1 MLNRPTDQP
10 IFAHSRSSRRDDAR
24 ARQTQAR
31 RDLTTH
37 ARSLAF
43 GGLADGG
50 DADSN
55 NPRPGGDSAA
65 DGSVRR
71 VVSGPVGFV
80 ADETVSSAARG
91 ELGAAADAADPDAET
106 LDSDARF
113 YDGAAMDADDP
124 APEPS
129 GTHAPEGSKPPQSR
143 ARRRSSSAPG
153 EWSRADHAGALPRR
167 GLRPSRSFGDTQF
180 MRPEWLVDIPNDLAH
195 KWCVL
200 PRPEGRRSLVVASRG
215 RTAAR
220 AKTGGVSRRF
230 ASALPGGSRRTRRG
244 GGDGDFCILDCVFH
258 EPDATYYVLDTL
270 AWNGVSLYDCAAE
283 MRAAWT
289 HAKLGHPETAECP
302 EAGFVSVGGAAA
314 TTNEFR
320 FSPLP
325 VYDADAAGIRN
336 AYETTPVPFQR
347 DGLLFLAKDGAYE
360 LGVTPLAALW
370 KDARC
375 SRHFLEENPGKAD
388 PERQRLVLSLDAGTG
403 DVVTGDPAPLA
414 LARLPADYVAP
425 EDGGAAPPGGG
436 LRDGAL
442 VKFALGDGGL
452 AFSEDGGVLGA
463 DLVYEGLANQK
474 RGHGADAMTKIL
486 FQYNAR
492 RNPITVEELCDAA
505 EEQTRA
511 GDALAASA
519 HRAKLFDSLP

>member
-1 MLNRPTDQP
+1 M
-10 IFAHSRSSRRDDAR
+10 
-24 ARQTQAR
+24 QAR

-50 DADSN
+50 DADSDGASGE
-55 NPRPGGDSAA
+55 RAGDA
-65 DGSVRR
+65 SVRR
-71 VVSGPVGFV
+71 VVSGPGLD
-80 ADETVSSAARG
+80 ASRMDSASAAFG

-106 LDSDARF
+106 LPGERAH
-113 YDGAAMDADDP
+113 AAMDADACEP
-124 APEPS
+124 TPS
-129 GTHAPEGSKPPQSR
+129 GMFEASKPPKSPKD
-143 ARRRSSSAPG
+143 RRRSSSAPG
-153 EWSRADHAGALPRR
+153 EWSRANHGCAR
-167 GLRPSRSFGDTQF
+167 GPGSFKKSVFGDTQF
-180 MRPEWLVDIPNDLAH
+180 MRPEWLVDIPNDLARA
-195 KWCVL
+195 WCVL
-200 PRPEGRRSLVVASRG
+200 PRPEGRRELVVASRG
-215 RTAAR
+215 RTVAR

-230 ASALPGGSRRTRRG
+230 ASALPGGSRRTKHG
-244 GGDGDFCILDCVFH
+244 KAEGDFCILDCVFH

-302 EAGFVSVGGAAA
+302 EAGTVSVDETDASAGNA
-314 TTNEFR
+314 FR

-325 VYDADAAGIRN
+325 VYDADARGIRN
-336 AYETTPVPFQR
+336 AYDGVPVPFQR

-370 KDARC
+370 KDKRC

-388 PERQRLVLSLDAGTG
+388 PERQRLVLSLDATTG
-403 DVVTGDPAPLA
+403 DVVTGDAAPVA
-414 LARLPADYVAP
+414 LARLPLEYVAP
-425 EDGGAAPPGGG
+425 EDGGTAPPGGG

-442 VKFALGDGGL
+442 VKFAMGDGGVY
-452 AFSEDGGVLGA
+452 FSEDGGVLGA
-463 DLVYEGLANQK
+463 DLVYEGLANQR
-474 RGHGADAMTKIL
+474 RGHGADAVTKIL

-505 EEQTRA
+505 EEQTRL
-511 GDALAASA
+511 GDAHAESQAL
-519 HRAKLFDSLP
+519 RAKLFDSLP

>member
-1 MLNRPTDQP
+1 V
-10 IFAHSRSSRRDDAR
+10 
-24 ARQTQAR
+24 QAR

-50 DADSN
+50 DADSDGASGE
-55 NPRPGGDSAA
+55 RAGDA
-65 DGSVRR
+65 SVRR
-71 VVSGPVGFV
+71 VVSGPGLD
-80 ADETVSSAARG
+80 ASRMDSASAAFG

-106 LDSDARF
+106 LPGERAH
-113 YDGAAMDADDP
+113 AAMDADACEP
-124 APEPS
+124 TPS
-129 GTHAPEGSKPPQSR
+129 GMFEASKPPKSPKD
-143 ARRRSSSAPG
+143 RRRSSSAPG
-153 EWSRADHAGALPRR
+153 EWSRANHGGAR
-167 GLRPSRSFGDTQF
+167 GPGSFKKSGFGDTQF
-180 MRPEWLVDIPNDLAH
+180 MRPEWLVDIPNDLARA
-195 KWCVL
+195 WCVL
-200 PRPEGRRSLVVASRG
+200 PRPEGRRELVVASRG
-215 RTAAR
+215 RTVAR

-230 ASALPGGSRRTRRG
+230 ASALPGGSRRTKHG
-244 GGDGDFCILDCVFH
+244 KAEGDFCILDCVFH

-302 EAGFVSVGGAAA
+302 EAGTVSVDETDASAGNA
-314 TTNEFR
+314 FR

-325 VYDADAAGIRN
+325 VYDADARGIRN
-336 AYETTPVPFQR
+336 AYDGVPVPFQR

-370 KDARC
+370 KDKRC

-388 PERQRLVLSLDAGTG
+388 PERQRLVLSLDATTG
-403 DVVTGDPAPLA
+403 DVVTGDAAPVA
-414 LARLPADYVAP
+414 LARLPLEYVAP
-425 EDGGAAPPGGG
+425 EDGGTAPPGGG

-442 VKFALGDGGL
+442 VKFAMGDGGVF
-452 AFSEDGGVLGA
+452 FSEDGGVLGA
-463 DLVYEGLANQK
+463 DLVYEGLANQR
-474 RGHGADAMTKIL
+474 RGHGADAVTKIL

-505 EEQTRA
+505 EEQTRL
-511 GDALAASA
+511 GDAHAESQAL
-519 HRAKLFDSLP
+519 RAKLFDSLP

>member
-1 MLNRPTDQP
+1 M
-10 IFAHSRSSRRDDAR
+10 
-24 ARQTQAR
+24 QAR

-50 DADSN
+50 DADSDGASGE
-55 NPRPGGDSAA
+55 RAGDA
-65 DGSVRR
+65 SVRR
-71 VVSGPVGFV
+71 VVSGPGLD
-80 ADETVSSAARG
+80 ASRMDSASAAFG

-106 LDSDARF
+106 LPGERAH
-113 YDGAAMDADDP
+113 AAMDADACEP
-124 APEPS
+124 TPS
-129 GTHAPEGSKPPQSR
+129 GMFEASKPPKSPKD
-143 ARRRSSSAPG
+143 RRRSSSAPG
-153 EWSRADHAGALPRR
+153 EWSRANHGGAR
-167 GLRPSRSFGDTQF
+167 GPGSFKKSAFGDTQF
-180 MRPEWLVDIPNDLAH
+180 MRPEWLVDIPNDLARA
-195 KWCVL
+195 WCVL
-200 PRPEGRRSLVVASRG
+200 PRPEGRRELVVASRG
-215 RTAAR
+215 RTVAR

-230 ASALPGGSRRTRRG
+230 ASALPGGSRRTKHG
-244 GGDGDFCILDCVFH
+244 KAEGDFCILDCVFH

-302 EAGFVSVGGAAA
+302 EAGTVSVDETDASAGNA
-314 TTNEFR
+314 FR

-325 VYDADAAGIRN
+325 VYDADARGIRN
-336 AYETTPVPFQR
+336 AYDGVPVPFQR

-370 KDARC
+370 KDKRC

-388 PERQRLVLSLDAGTG
+388 PERQRLVLSLDATTG
-403 DVVTGDPAPLA
+403 DVVTGDAAPVA
-414 LARLPADYVAP
+414 LARLPLEYVAP
-425 EDGGAAPPGGG
+425 EDGGTAPPGGG

-442 VKFALGDGGL
+442 VKFAMGDGGVF
-452 AFSEDGGVLGA
+452 FSEDGGVLGA
-463 DLVYEGLANQK
+463 DLVYEGLANQR
-474 RGHGADAMTKIL
+474 RGHGADAVTKIL

-505 EEQTRA
+505 EEQTRL
-511 GDALAASA
+511 GDAHAESA
-519 HRAKLFDSLP
+519 NRAKLFDSLP